1 MFSLINFNFQVEM
14 AEEKDKLK
22 ALEYIGLLVLW
33 EAIDMVTDWVLYTDV
48 KSIEPGLVY
57 GPPDNS
63 LIRALLAFSVIGT
76 LTFLAQVGILLIEFF
91 NEGWL
96 TEECSI
102 QLFVYDNDVVSLLT
116 IILEDF
122 PQAVI
127 TLTLVTCREEGISY
141 VQIAKAIL
149 PMIEIL
155 ARIMC
160 SCYNLRK
167 KKRSCDLLQ
176 LLCITNCKDI
186 RWRNVIGW
194 TRVFV
199 LLVVFILNL
208 AMLILSTTETD
219 VDVYGTS
226 KSSLK
231 GRHFK
236 YIFDEKYNDER
247 YLKDV
252 GIYLHHP
259 AFDRITYS
267 SNNLINLIEIYD
279 LENANV
285 AEFRILIDAKN
296 ESNFA
301 IEKSTC
307 KDSFPKLSECFQ
319 VHTKEIK
326 TISPCKNFF
335 TNYYIFALRFE
346 FKERDIP
353 SLLLGDVNFNW
364 KTDITGN
371 CSQNIGNE
379 ATIPTVHYYRSKPNV
394 DTSHHLNWAKRG
406 IRFFDNDD
414 LIDVRYLWKT
424 SFSSCQSNGRSSPH
438 FDNGIRLNCA

>member
-1 MFSLINFNFQVEM
+1 MPKENDQ
-14 AEEKDKLK
+14 LK
-22 ALEYIGLLVLW
+22 TLEYIGLLVLW
-33 EAIDMVTDWVLYTDV
+33 EAIDMVTDWVLYSDV

-57 GPPDNS
+57 GPPDDG

-76 LTFLAQVGILLIEFF
+76 LTFVAQVVILLIEFF

-96 TEECSI
+96 TEQDSV
-102 QLFVYDNDVVSLLT
+102 QNFVYENDVVSLLT

-160 SCYNLRK
+160 SCVKLREK
-167 KKRSCDLLQ
+167 KSSCDLLH
-176 LLCITNCKDI
+176 LLGKCKEI
-186 RWRNVIGW
+186 EWKNVIGW
-194 TRVFV
+194 TRVLV
-199 LLVVFILNL
+199 LLVVFILNV

-219 VDVYGTS
+219 VDVYGNS
-226 KSSLK
+226 KSTLK

-247 YLKDV
+247 YLKNV

-259 AFDRITYS
+259 AFDYKTFS
-267 SNNLINLIEIYD
+267 SKSWINLIEIYD

-285 AEFRILIDAKN
+285 AEFRLLIDA
-296 ESNFA
+296 ETQSNFT

-307 KDSFPKLSECFQ
+307 KDPFPKLSECFQ
-319 VHTKEIK
+319 LLKNEIK
-326 TISPCKNFF
+326 IISPCNNFF
-335 TNYYIFALRFE
+335 TKYYTFALRFE

-353 SLLLGDVNFNW
+353 RLLLGDVNYNW

-379 ATIPTVHYYRSKPNV
+379 VIIPSVHYYRSKPDVN
-394 DTSHHLNWAKRG
+394 TTHHLNWSKYG
-406 IRFFDNDD
+406 IRFFNNDD

-424 SFSSCQSNGRSSPH
+424 SFSSCQSNGRTSPH
-438 FDNGIRLNCA
+438 LDNGIRLNCA